1 MTLPFGEGIFW
12 QAVDAQ
18 AVSSAANC
26 LQSTA
31 VELFK
36 DEPLRVLDL
45 GCGSGI
51 VAVMLALQR
60 PHWKITGIDIQAPL
74 IDLALE
80 NAQLNSLKID
90 FLCADLKSYHD
101 PVGFD
106 LIVSNPPWLCKD
118 SGHTSPRLSKE
129 HSRREILC
137 DMHDVIACLNRN
149 LKSGKDA
156 LLLYPPQ
163 RFEQLQTEC
172 SQYLLDI
179 KATLFCAETQ
189 KHNIYHIKS
198 QRMTP

>member
-1 MTLPFGEGIFW
+1 M
-12 QAVDAQ
+12 DAQ

-31 VELFK
+31 IRLFK

-60 PHWKITGIDIQAPL
+60 PRWQLTGIDIQAPL
-74 IDLALE
+74 IELAKE
-80 NAQLNSLKID
+80 NARLNSLEID
-90 FLCADLKSYHD
+90 FLCADLKHYHD
-101 PVGFD
+101 PEGFD
-106 LIVSNPPWLCKD
+106 LIVSNPPWLIKD
-118 SGHTSPRLSKE
+118 SGRTSPRASKE

-137 DMHDVIACLNRN
+137 DMGDILACVARN
-149 LKSGKDA
+149 LKAGKEA

-172 SQYLLDI
+172 AQYLLDI
-179 KATLFCAETQ
+179 KATLFCAGTH

>member
-1 MTLPFGEGIFW
+1 M
-12 QAVDAQ
+12 DAQ

-31 VELFK
+31 IELFK

-60 PHWKITGIDIQAPL
+60 PQWQLTGIDIQAPL
-74 IDLALE
+74 IALAKE
-80 NAQLNSLKID
+80 NAKLNSLDVD
-90 FLCADLKSYHD
+90 FLCADLKHYHD
-101 PVGFD
+101 PKSFD

-118 SGHTSPRLSKE
+118 SGRSSPSLSKE
-129 HSRREILC
+129 QSRRELLC
-137 DMHDVIACLNRN
+137 EMPDVIACVARN
-149 LKSGKDA
+149 LKAGKDA

-163 RFEQLQTEC
+163 RFEQLKTLC
-172 SQYLLDI
+172 AQYLLDI
-179 KATLFCAETQ
+179 KATLFCAETH

-198 QRMTP
+198 RRMTQ

>member
-1 MTLPFGEGIFW
+1 MTLPFGKGLFW

-31 VELFK
+31 ITLFK

-60 PHWKITGIDIQAPL
+60 PQWRLSGIDIQAPL
-74 IDLALE
+74 IALAKE
-80 NAQLNSLKID
+80 NAQLNALDID
-90 FLCADLKSYHD
+90 FFCADLKDYHN
-101 PVGFD
+101 PEGFD

-118 SGHTSPRLSKE
+118 SGRSSPSLSKE

-137 DMHDVIACLNRN
+137 EMQDVIACVARN
-149 LKSGKDA
+149 LKPGKDA

-163 RFEQLQTEC
+163 RFEQLQTHC
-172 SQYLLDI
+172 AQYLLDI
-179 KATLFCAETQ
+179 KATLFCTETH